1 MHTSGQLAVRLAML
15 VLVALFVLAADLGLD
30 VVLGAFAAGI
40 VVGLVARGDEAETFR
55 VKLDALGFGFF
66 IPIFFVVTGM
76 EFDLD
81 ALLDSPASLVL
92 VPGFAALFVLV
103 RGAPAWLLY
112 RRVLPRTELPPLAL
126 LSATALPL
134 VVAITELGTETGRM
148 GEQEA
153 VALVGAGMLS
163 VVLFPLVALALRPRA

>member
-1 MHTSGQLAVRLAML
+1 VI
-15 VLVALFVLAADLGLD
+15 
-30 VVLGAFAAGI
+30 LGAFAAGI
-40 VVGLVARGDEAETFR
+40 VVGLVARGEEAETFH

-66 IPIFFVVTGM
+66 IPIFFVETGM

-81 ALLDSPASLVL
+81 ALLDDPASLLL
-92 VPGFAALFVLV
+92 VPAFAALFLLV

-112 RRVLPRTELPPLAL
+112 RRALPRPELPPLAL

-134 VVAITELGTETGRM
+134 VVAITEVGTETGHM

-163 VVLFPLVALALRPRA
+163 VLLFPLLALAGRRGA